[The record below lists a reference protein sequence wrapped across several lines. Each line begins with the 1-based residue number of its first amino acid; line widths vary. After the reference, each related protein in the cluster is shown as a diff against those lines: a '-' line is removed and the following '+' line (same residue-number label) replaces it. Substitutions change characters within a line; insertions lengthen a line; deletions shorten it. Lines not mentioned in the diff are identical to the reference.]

1 MKHNNKQLV
10 FCALAAATALG
21 ATPAVAQVTISGFV
35 DANVESITSGGKTV
49 KRVSSAGLNTSR
61 IQFKAEED
69 LGGGLSAKA
78 VHEITF
84 GADTGVMGTP
94 RESYVQLAHR
104 DYGDISLGRLNLSS
118 YWIYGYADP
127 TFSAD
132 YSLISNMMVFYAPWR
147 ESNAVQ
153 VNSARV
159 GGFQFKGTLTA
170 GKEDG
175 TKNGR
180 VSSIG
185 FDYRNGPLYMGL
197 VTDHKYQSNIYQAS
211 KMESSTDSYLSV
223 VYRLGAHDLTAVLHH
238 YSGYYAYPPYVD
250 FRSSGNTIQIGA
262 RFNLDERQRIF
273 VSLVRRNDANDT
285 DIADATGLVVGY
297 QYNLSKRTTLY
308 GVVGTIHHKQD
319 TDIRYPLSW
328 GAASPLSNENPHGAQ
343 LGIRVAF

>member
-1 MKHNNKQLV
+1 MKNKLLPL
-10 FCALAAATALG
+10 CALMAAAA
-21 ATPAVAQVTISGFV
+21 APAFAQVTVSGFV
-35 DANVESITSGGKTV
+35 DANLESVSSGGKTI

-69 LGGGLSAKA
+69 LGGGLSAKG
-78 VHEITF
+78 VYEITF
-84 GADTGVMGTP
+84 GADTGVQGTP
-94 RESYVQLAHR
+94 RESYVQLAHK
-104 DYGDISLGRLNLSS
+104 DYGDISLGRLNLTS

-153 VNSARV
+153 INTARV
-159 GGFQFKGTLTA
+159 GGFQLRSTMTA

-180 VSSIG
+180 VTSFG
-185 FDYRNGPLYMGL
+185 VDYRNGPLYAGL
-197 VTDHKYQSNIYQAS
+197 VTDQKHQVNIFNAS
-211 KMESSTDSYLSV
+211 KMESSRDSYLSV

-238 YSGYYAYPPYVD
+238 YSGYYAYPPYVG
-250 FRSSGNTIQIGA
+250 FTSSGNTIQLGA
-262 RFNLDERQRIF
+262 RINFDERNRLF

-285 DIADATGLVVGY
+285 SIADATGLVVGY
-297 QYNLSKRTTLY
+297 QYNLSKKTTLY
-308 GVVGTIHHKQD
+308 GVVGSIRHKED
-319 TDIRYPLSW
+319 TPVRYPISW
-328 GAASPLSNENPHGAQ
+328 GAANPLNNENPHGAQ